1 MMTKYEF
8 TIAESR
14 EAFHASNVSGFLLLA
29 ALFTLMTERGG
40 IGISVT
46 AILFIAA
53 MFSRTLLVRFQIPAW
68 LVQLAA
74 AVFLALATRSIL
86 FPAVIAVFAFVLEW
100 SYVQPR
106 VSISGE
112 QLILVR
118 SYNTRKY
125 RWDELNNVVLKD
137 GLLTLDFTNNKVLQL
152 TIQNNSG
159 VNDAAFN
166 DFCAG
171 QIKK

>member
-29 ALFTLMTERGG
+29 ALVNIVTERG
-40 IGISVT
+40 SVSIIVA

-53 MFSRTLLVRFQIPAW
+53 IFSRTLLVRFHIPAW
-68 LVQLAA
+68 LVQLSA
-74 AVFLALATRSIL
+74 AVFLAVATHSFL
-86 FPAVIAVFAFVLEW
+86 LPAVIAVFGFVLEW

-106 VSISGE
+106 VSISSE

-125 RWDELNNVVLKD
+125 SWDQLNNVVLKD

-152 TIQNNSG
+152 TVNNNSS

-171 QIKK
+171 QVKK